1 MYSYPV
7 QLLGRLF
14 LKTLLS
20 SSHKSKVETLP
31 NRKVEMKTILGA
43 TKQQLLLLSEL
54 PLVGGRLIEKHQSA
68 NNKQLKGSVQRH
80 MAVCRLMMMSI
91 KGRIDEQGGIR
102 DGSSSG
108 SQGSQ
113 GSD

>member
-20 SSHKSKVETLP
+20 SSHKSKEEIETIP
-31 NRKVEMKTILGA
+31 NSRKVKKRWKLFSGP
-43 TKQQLLLLSEL
+43 KQQLLLLSEL

-68 NNKQLKGSVQRH
+68 NNKQLKAQFNDTW
-80 MAVCRLMMMSI
+80 LMMMRRP
-91 KGRIDEQGGIR
+91 GGIDEQGGIR

>member
-1 MYSYPV
+1 MSGSGVNYGPNWLLPPPLMYSYPV

-80 MAVCRLMMMSI
+80 MAVSVI
-91 KGRIDEQGGIR
+91 
-102 DGSSSG
+102 
-108 SQGSQ
+108 
-113 GSD
+113 

>member
-7 QLLGRLF
+7 QLLGLLF

-31 NRKVEMKTILGA
+31 NRKVEIETIPNSRKVKKRWKLFSGP
-43 TKQQLLLLSEL
+43 KQQFLLLSEL

-80 MAVCRLMMMSI
+80 MADD
-91 KGRIDEQGGIR
+91 DEDRGDR
-102 DGSSSG
+102 
-108 SQGSQ
+108 
-113 GSD
+113 